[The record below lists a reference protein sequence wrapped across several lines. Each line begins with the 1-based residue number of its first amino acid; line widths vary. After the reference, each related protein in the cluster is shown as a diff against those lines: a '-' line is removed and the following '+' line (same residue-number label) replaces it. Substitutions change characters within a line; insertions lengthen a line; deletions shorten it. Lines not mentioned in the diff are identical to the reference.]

1 MRLILSFTTNLG
13 CGNGPSPAALALY
26 FTHFDLLKHLD
37 RVTPHQLSSHTGA
50 AAHFSKEIR
59 CSALCCRPC
68 AAGLQLLEHRV
79 VRLLRGADTPFHIG
93 HLAAQLVDWHRKIR
107 LRWHQSKHWPGS
119 APGQHRRPC
128 SIVAG
133 GSRLQIT
140 SRAAFCFLL
149 HLFNVSTEHAGPRDL
164 ANFLSVFRSRSPSY
178 DSPSVSGGL
187 KYLQCGGCA
196 SQDCASR

>member
-68 AAGLQLLEHRV
+68 AAGLV
-79 VRLLRGADTPFHIG
+79 PSPRL
-93 HLAAQLVDWHRKIR
+93 
-107 LRWHQSKHWPGS
+107 
-119 APGQHRRPC
+119 
-128 SIVAG
+128 
-133 GSRLQIT
+133 
-140 SRAAFCFLL
+140 
-149 HLFNVSTEHAGPRDL
+149 GPRCTYVPIVHDFYPRDGVSRHVGTSLSYLLDL
-164 ANFLSVFRSRSPSY
+164 I
-178 DSPSVSGGL
+178 
-187 KYLQCGGCA
+187 
-196 SQDCASR
+196 